1 MNLRSLGYRT
11 DLIFAR
17 FSGEITDCGHYMVVR
32 TPSNPTFYWGNF
44 VLFDRPPN
52 SGDLEDWLEV
62 FAKEIPYAKHIAIG
76 WDGQEPGDTEAFVQ
90 AGLEFDPT
98 IVMTATEVHAP
109 PKVNLEAT
117 YRMFD
122 SDDDWAQLL
131 ELGLLCNDDGYEPEG
146 YRVFLQCKNL
156 NRRRMGEAGLGN
168 WFGAFL
174 EGRLVCGMGLYSDAG
189 FEGDHFDGDRVARF
203 QSVETHPDFR
213 RRGLCG
219 SLVYHVA
226 THGLEVMKARTLVMC
241 ADPEYH
247 AARIYES
254 VGFRPTERQ
263 YALQKRSER
272 DLKS

>member
-17 FSGEITDCGHYMVVR
+17 FAGEITDFGHYMVVR

-52 SGDLEDWLEV
+52 SGDLKDWLEI

-76 WDGQEPGDTEAFVQ
+76 WDGQEPGDAQAFVA
-90 AGLEFDPT
+90 AGLDFEET
-98 IVMTATEVHAP
+98 TVMTATEIHAP

-117 YRMFD
+117 YRTFE
-122 SDDDWAQLL
+122 SEDDWAQLL
-131 ELGLLCNDDGYEPEG
+131 ELGLLCNDDGYEPDG
-146 YRVFLQCKNL
+146 YRVFLQRKNL
-156 NRRRMGEAGLGN
+156 NRRRMGEAGLGS

-174 EGRLVCGMGLYSDAG
+174 EDRLVCSMGLYSDAG
-189 FEGDHFDGDRVARF
+189 FEGNHFDGNRVARF

-219 SLVYHVA
+219 SLVHHVA
-226 THGLEVMKARTLVMC
+226 KHGLEVMQAKTLVMC

-263 YALQKRSER
+263 YALQKRSEK
-272 DLKS
+272 DLKA

>member
-44 VLFDRPPN
+44 VLFDRSPT
-52 SGDLEDWLEV
+52 SGDVEDWLEV
-62 FAKEIPYAKHIAIG
+62 FAREIPYAKHIAIG
-76 WDGQEPGDTEAFVQ
+76 WDGQEPGHTQAFVQ

-98 IVMTATEVHAP
+98 IVMTARAIHAP
-109 PKVNLEAT
+109 PKVNLKAT
-117 YRMFD
+117 YRTLE
-122 SDDDWAQLL
+122 SDQDWDDL
-131 ELGLLCNDDGYEPEG
+131 LGLRMACNDDGYEPVAHRVYLEG
-146 YRVFLQCKNL
+146 KIHEYRL
-156 NRRRMGEAGLGN
+156 MGEAGLGN

-174 EGRLVCGMGLYSDAG
+174 ENRIVCSMGLYSDAG
-189 FEGDHFDGDRVARF
+189 FEGNHFDGDRVARF

-219 SLVYHVA
+219 SLVHHVA
-226 THGLEVMKARTLVMC
+226 KHGLEVMQAKTLVMC

-263 YALQKRSER
+263 YALQRRSEKN
-272 DLKS
+272 LQS

>member
-17 FSGEITDCGHYMVVR
+17 FSGEITDCGSYMVVR

-44 VLFDRPPN
+44 VLFDRPPT
-52 SGDLEDWLEV
+52 SGDVEDWLEV

-76 WDGQEPGDTEAFVQ
+76 WDGQEPGDAQAFVA
-90 AGLEFDPT
+90 AGLDFEET
-98 IVMTATEVHAP
+98 IVMTASEVHAP
-109 PKVNLEAT
+109 PKVNLEVT
-117 YRMFD
+117 YRTLE
-122 SDDDWAQLL
+122 SEDDWAQLL
-131 ELGLLCNDDGYEPEG
+131 ELSVLCNDDGYEPEG
-146 YRVFLQCKNL
+146 YRVFLQRKNL
-156 NRRRMGEAGLGN
+156 NRRRMGEAGLGQ

-174 EGRLVCGMGLYSDAG
+174 EDRLVCSMGLYSDAG
-189 FEGDHFDGDRVARF
+189 FEGNHFDGDRVARF
-203 QSVETHPDFR
+203 QNVETHPDFR

-219 SLVYHVA
+219 SLVHHVA
-226 THGLEVMKARTLVMC
+226 KYGLEVMKAKTLVMC

-263 YALQKRSER
+263 YALQKRSEK
-272 DLKS
+272 DLKA

>member
-17 FSGEITDCGHYMVVR
+17 FSGEITDCGSYMVVR

-44 VLFDRPPN
+44 VLFDRPPT
-52 SGDLEDWLEV
+52 SGDVEDWLEV

-76 WDGQEPGDTEAFVQ
+76 WDGQEPGDAQAFVA
-90 AGLEFDPT
+90 AGLDFEET
-98 IVMTATEVHAP
+98 IVMTAIEVHAP

-117 YRMFD
+117 YRTLE
-122 SDDDWAQLL
+122 SEDDWAQLL
-131 ELGLLCNDDGYEPEG
+131 ELSELCNDDGYEPEG
-146 YRVFLQCKNL
+146 YRVFLQRKNL
-156 NRRRMGEAGLGN
+156 NRRRMGEAGLGQ

-174 EGRLVCGMGLYSDAG
+174 EDRLVCSMGLYSDAG
-189 FEGDHFDGDRVARF
+189 FEGNHFDGDRVARF
-203 QSVETHPDFR
+203 QNVETHPDFR

-219 SLVYHVA
+219 SLVHRVA
-226 THGLEVMKARTLVMC
+226 KYGLEVMKAKTLVMC

-247 AARIYES
+247 AARIYEG

-263 YALQKRSER
+263 YALQKRSEK
-272 DLKS
+272 DLKA